1 MRGREGGREAE
12 REKEREKD
20 RKKEIEK
27 ERACAFYA
35 TKYILS
41 PGSVPY
47 RKHADILTSSYRFT
61 PVVTRP

>member
-1 MRGREGGREAE
+1 MYLRGREGGREAE

-20 RKKEIEK
+20 RKKEIDK
-27 ERACAFYA
+27 DRACAFYT

-47 RKHADILTSSYRFT
+47 RKHAK
-61 PVVTRP
+61 V